1 MLIFK
6 IIACIV
12 LWFIGFYA
20 FLLRYSLEELIE
32 KASKEEKKVLYRID
46 AIATFVPLIA
56 SVFIIA
62 L

>member
-1 MLIFK
+1 MIIFK

-12 LWFIGFYA
+12 LWLIGFYA
-20 FLLRYSLEELIE
+20 FLLRDSLEELIE
-32 KASKEEKKVLYRID
+32 KASKEEKKALYRID

-56 SVFIIA
+56 SAFIIA